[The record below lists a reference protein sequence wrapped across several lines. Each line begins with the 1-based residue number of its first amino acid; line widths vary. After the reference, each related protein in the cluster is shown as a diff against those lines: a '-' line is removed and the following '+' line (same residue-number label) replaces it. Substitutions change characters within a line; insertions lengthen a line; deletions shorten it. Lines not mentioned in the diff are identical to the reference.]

1 MALPCTL
8 RDYAAA
14 DEDAAIALWL
24 EAWRIAYPQINFDER
39 VRWWRERWRNELVP
53 VAEIVLAEN
62 DGKLCGFVTVEPD
75 TLYLDQLVVAPQA
88 WGAGIGAALTAEAK
102 RRSPRGLDILVNID
116 NARAIRFYEKHGFRY
131 AGEGRNPVS
140 GRPVNR
146 MIWRP

>member
-1 MALPCTL
+1 MAIPCTL

-24 EAWRIAYPQINFDER
+24 EAWRIAYPEIDFDAR
-39 VRWWRERWRNELVP
+39 VPWWRDRWRNELVP
-53 VAEIVLAEN
+53 VADIVLAES

-75 TLYLDQLVVAPQA
+75 TLYLDQLVVAPHA
-88 WGAGIGAALTAEAK
+88 WGAGVGAALTAEAK

-116 NARAIRFYEKHGFRY
+116 NARAIRFYEKHGFHY